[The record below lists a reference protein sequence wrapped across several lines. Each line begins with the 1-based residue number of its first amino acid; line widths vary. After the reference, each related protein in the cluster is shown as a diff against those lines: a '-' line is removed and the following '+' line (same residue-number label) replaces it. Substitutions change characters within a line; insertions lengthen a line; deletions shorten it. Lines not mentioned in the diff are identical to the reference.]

1 MTMRVKVEIA
11 TKPVNE
17 SRSYP
22 DWSAVYE
29 QVFDEINV
37 SALATFLNQQTQPV
51 KDAQQPAPSKEGER

>member
-11 TKPVNE
+11 TKPATE
-17 SRSYP
+17 SRPYP
-22 DWSAVYE
+22 EWSAVYE

-51 KDAQQPAPSKEGER
+51 KEKQQQATEGGE